1 MPARTLAALAVLRRE
16 RDEAWRIHVGVSL
29 DADHDAVARAT
40 LEDPSRHEWRL
51 VDAAMERL
59 LCPACGQELGA
70 GSRGCDP
77 CDIADGFRFAA
88 REPDRPGV
96 PMGNE
101 HAVRVSSTIL
111 RMPHRYPAW
120 VVRGNEV
127 MLPLFMEGVMP
138 RREQKVRLDQILR
151 GPLAFGPLREKAR
164 TFEEIL
170 ELAESHR
177 ESE

>member
-1 MPARTLAALAVLRRE
+1 MPARTLAALEVLRRE

-59 LCPACGQELGA
+59 LCAACGQELGA
-70 GSRGCDP
+70 GSRGWDP

-88 REPDRPGV
+88 QEPDRPGV

-111 RMPHRYPAW
+111 RMP
-120 VVRGNEV
+120 
-127 MLPLFMEGVMP
+127 

-151 GPLAFGPLREKAR
+151 GSLAFGPLLEKAR